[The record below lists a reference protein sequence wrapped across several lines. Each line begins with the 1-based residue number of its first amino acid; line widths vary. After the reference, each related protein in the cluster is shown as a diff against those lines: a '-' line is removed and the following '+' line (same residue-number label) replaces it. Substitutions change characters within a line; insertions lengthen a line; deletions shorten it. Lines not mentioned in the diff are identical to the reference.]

1 MLGHSKRF
9 NESNASICMI
19 FHKKNPQK
27 EIKVNILIR
36 QSARTEDIFHLTQS
50 TVGEDAILKK
60 E

>member
-1 MLGHSKRF
+1 
-9 NESNASICMI
+9 MI